1 MIANLRFAGDLH
13 PFLVI
18 GFALAAAGLVCWLYL
33 RESRTV
39 APPYSYI
46 LPGLRGSAIALA
58 ILVLAGPVWHR
69 RQTIGTLG
77 RVVFAVDTSA
87 SMAMTDS
94 GETGSSPTRLD
105 RALRW
110 LSGDVEKQGWIET
123 LRDTHEIEVIA
134 FSAGDPTLVWSSKLE
149 EELPSAFE
157 LSAEGRRTDL
167 AIGMSSTLAT
177 LTPTHRDH
185 DPDLDPQRAALVLMT
200 DGRDNEGASPDDVAD
215 QLFAAGV
222 RVHAIGMGSEDEP
235 AEIGIVDVNRPD
247 NVASDGRLGGEVVL
261 NQFGLDGRQV
271 RVRIESGGEIVWQQ
285 TIEPDSPGLH
295 TIPFELD
302 VESIVERISGKSPR
316 GVRRSS
322 VVMDLRAVIEPVEGD
337 TTSTNNAMPFRVAAS
352 TRDRRLLVLDGSSRW
367 ETRYVRNLFQRDPT
381 WTVDSVLF
389 GEGTDMAMVKRGDQP
404 GQLPN
409 SREAMARYDAIILG
423 EIPPDQVTDSDAAL
437 LREFVTRGGGL
448 IVIDGR
454 YQRLQELVNRYW
466 PDLIPVS
473 YLDEFPMPVQAVRP
487 SRMGLD
493 HPVLNLWSERK
504 ELAEFWENLP
514 APRHAPRVRA
524 KQGAEVWADVVGV
537 DGRESPW
544 LITRLFGAGR
554 VFYLSTDHTWRW
566 RYKVADR
573 FHARFWNQLVAAVM
587 QPPYSVSDDYVALGT
602 DKIEYE
608 SGESATVRVRLQDTG
623 GQPVG
628 DATVDALLVAD
639 DRVVATVPLNIDD
652 PARGTYR
659 GETPPLELGAYEVRI
674 RASGFDA
681 NALQASTPIWVG
693 SRDTV
698 ELRRVSLDKNGLGQ
712 ITETG
717 GGAYYHESSAEQILE
732 SLRPLSAGTI
742 VESDIL
748 VWQSFYWF
756 WAVLLLLSLEW
767 WLRKRAGLV

>member
-1 MIANLRFAGDLH
+1 MTSSIRFAGDLH
-13 PFLVI
+13 PALVI
-18 GFALAAAGLVCWLYL
+18 GFSLVVAGVVCWLYL

-39 APPYSYI
+39 ASPYSYL
-46 LPGLRGSAIALA
+46 LPGLRASAVASAIL
-58 ILVLAGPVWHR
+58 ILAGPVWHR

-77 RVVFAVDTSA
+77 RVVFAIDTSE

-94 GETGSSPTRLD
+94 AETESSPARLD

-110 LSGDVEKQGWIET
+110 LTGDHEKQGWIES
-123 LRDTHEIEVIA
+123 LRTTHEIEVIA
-134 FSAGDPTLVWSSKLE
+134 FSAGDPALVWSSRLE

-157 LSAEGRRTDL
+157 ISASGRRTDL
-167 AIGMSSTLAT
+167 AIGMSTTLAT

-185 DPDLDPQRAALVLMT
+185 DPSLDPQRAALVLMT
-200 DGRDNEGASPDDVAD
+200 DGRDNAGASPDDVAD
-215 QLFAAGV
+215 QLHSAGV

-235 AEIGIVDVNRPD
+235 ADVGIVDVNRPD
-247 NVASDGRLGGEVVL
+247 NVASDGRLAGEIIL
-261 NQFGLDGRQV
+261 NQFGMDGRDL
-271 RVRIESGGEIVWQQ
+271 RLRIESAGDTVWEH
-285 TIEPDSPGLH
+285 TAKAASPGTQ

-302 VESIVERISGKSPR
+302 VESIVERISGQSPR
-316 GVRRSS
+316 GVRRST
-322 VVMDLRAVIEPVEGD
+322 VVMDLNVVIEPVEGD
-337 TTSTNNAMPFRVAAS
+337 TTVSNNTMPFRVAAS

-367 ETRYVRNLFQRDPT
+367 ETRYIRNLFQRDPT
-381 WTVDSVLF
+381 WTVDTVLS
-389 GEGTDMAMVKRGDQP
+389 GTGTDMPLVKRGDEA
-404 GQLPN
+404 GQFPN
-409 SREAMARYDAIILG
+409 SREAMAKYDAIILG
-423 EIPPDQVTDSDAAL
+423 EVPPDQVTETDAAL

-448 IVIDGR
+448 IVVDGR
-454 YQRLQELVNRYW
+454 YNRLKELVQQSL
-466 PDLIPVS
+466 PDLIPVR
-473 YLDEFPMPVQAVRP
+473 YLEEFPMPVRSIRP
-487 SRMGLD
+487 SRMGLE
-493 HPVLNLWSERK
+493 HPVLNLWGERK

-514 APRHAPRVRA
+514 GPRTAPRIRA
-524 KQGAEVWADVVGV
+524 KEGSEVWADAVAT

-608 SGESATVRVRLQDTG
+608 SGQSATVRVRLQDTSG
-623 GQPVG
+623 KPVG

-639 DRVVATVPLNIDD
+639 DRVVATVPLNVDD

-659 GETPPLELGAYEVRI
+659 GQTPPLDSGAYDVRI

-681 NALQASTPIWVG
+681 SALQASTPIWVG
-693 SRDTV
+693 TRDTV
-698 ELRRVSLDKNGLGQ
+698 ELRRVSLDKNGLTQ
-712 ITETG
+712 IAETG
-717 GGAYYHESSAEQILE
+717 GGSYFHESSAEQILDT
-732 SLRPLSAGTI
+732 LRPLSDGTV

-756 WAVLLLLSLEW
+756 WAVMLLLATEW